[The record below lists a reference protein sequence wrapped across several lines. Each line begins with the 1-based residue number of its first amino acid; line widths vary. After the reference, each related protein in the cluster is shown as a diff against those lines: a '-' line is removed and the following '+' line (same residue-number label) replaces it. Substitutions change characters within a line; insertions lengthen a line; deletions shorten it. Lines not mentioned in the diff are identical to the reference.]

1 MPKCGIVAKELN
13 EILGHEHFNL
23 ERLQA
28 AHYHLVRNNYGN
40 G

>member
-13 EILGHEHFNL
+13 EHEHFNL